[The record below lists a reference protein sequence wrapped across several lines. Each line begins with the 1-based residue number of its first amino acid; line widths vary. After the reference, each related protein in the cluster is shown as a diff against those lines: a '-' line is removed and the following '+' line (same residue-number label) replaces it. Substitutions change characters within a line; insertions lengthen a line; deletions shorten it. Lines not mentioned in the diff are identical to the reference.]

1 MNPKPKIHV
10 DFNSAIDELGRLP
23 LSTVGA
29 QEDIARL
36 GLTLKEGM
44 EIEVDDGDNL
54 SADGIVRFSDS
65 ENIWV
70 AEIDW
75 KKLIYKDEE

>member
-1 MNPKPKIHV
+1 MDAKPKIYGDFQNV
-10 DFNSAIDELGRLP
+10 DDYRRIRL
-23 LSTVGA
+23 SVAGS
-29 QEDIARL
+29 QEDIASL

-44 EIEVDDGDNL
+44 EIEVTDTHSL
-54 SADGIVRFSDS
+54 SADGIVRFSIG

-75 KKLIYKDEE
+75 KNLKYLDE

>member
-1 MNPKPKIHV
+1 MNPRPKIYG
-10 DFNSAIDELGRLP
+10 DFNDGDELGRIRL
-23 LSTVGA
+23 LGTSL
-29 QEDIARL
+29 EDIARL

-44 EIEVDDGDNL
+44 EIEIDDVYNL
-54 SADGIVRFSDS
+54 SADGIVHFSDS

-75 KKLIYKDEE
+75 KKLRYKDEEE

>member
-1 MNPKPKIHV
+1 MNTKPRIYGDFQNV
-10 DFNSAIDELGRLP
+10 DDSRRIRL
-23 LSTVGA
+23 SVTGS
-29 QEDIARL
+29 QEDIERL
-36 GLTLKEGM
+36 NLTLKDGM
-44 EIEVDDGDNL
+44 EIEVTDTHSL

-75 KKLIYKDEE
+75 EKLRYLDE

>member
-1 MNPKPKIHV
+1 MTSKPKIYG
-10 DFNSAIDELGRLP
+10 DFNNADELGRIR
-23 LSTVGA
+23 LSVAGA
-29 QEDIARL
+29 EEDIARL

-44 EIEVDDGDNL
+44 EIEVTDTHSL
-54 SADGIVRFSDS
+54 SAEGIVRFSDS

-75 KKLIYKDEE
+75 DKLTHLDK